1 MAQKRCNICGI
12 PEEEWTSGICTSCG
26 HSKCEVRQED
36 IIERRAYEYAEK
48 KGLLDT
54 FAAFNK
60 RIIREKLSEKKFHRK
75 TPAYVQE
82 AASCDG
88 LSFTSLKDFP
98 TEKVFRV
105 CMNGKSKDFQV
116 GDLVWRSELKPGIP
130 DTMNFLQEAAALD
143 EEFCIEALQGAMFEE
158 TMIPVPKSS

>member
-12 PEEEWTSGICTSCG
+12 PEEEWTSGICSACG
-26 HSKCEVRQED
+26 HSTCEIRAED
-36 IIERRAYEYAEK
+36 VIEQRAYEYADK

-54 FAAFNK
+54 FSCFSK
-60 RIIREKLSEKKFHRK
+60 RYVREKLTEKKFHRK

-88 LSFTSLKDFP
+88 LSFASLKGFP

-105 CMNGKSKDFQV
+105 CRNGKSKDFQV

-130 DTMNFLQEAAALD
+130 DTINFVQEAAALD
-143 EEFCIEALQGAMFEE
+143 EEFCDAALQGAMFEE
-158 TMIPVPKSS
+158 TLIPVPGIG